1 MYTDAPERIEFI
13 ADERIVDQIV
23 DWFGLDIKM
32 SALPDAPGKVKVDL
46 FASPNAM
53 EHWALQYLNYV
64 EVTKPESLRERVK
77 ESIQNGLNMYQ

>member
-1 MYTDAPERIEFI
+1 MYTDTPERIEFI
-13 ADERIVDQIV
+13 ADEHIVDQIV

-32 SALPDAPGKVKVDL
+32 SALPDAPVKVKVDL

-64 EVTKPESLRERVK
+64 EVTKPESLRERIK
-77 ESIQNGLNMYQ
+77 DSLDKGKKKYI